1 MEHNNKNSNIIN
13 TLTYVAE
20 QTMALA
26 KENSVLGEPVEKDG
40 ITVIPVSKISA
51 SFAGGGADMEDR
63 DRKKNRHP
71 AGGGAKVT
79 LTPMSFFVIQ
89 NGEVQSLSINAP
101 ENSPLAEII
110 DTVIETVKNIIHK
123 KSEEK

>member
-1 MEHNNKNSNIIN
+1 MNA
-13 TLTYVAE
+13 LTYVAQ
-20 QTMALA
+20 QTMALV

-51 SFAGGGADMEDR
+51 SFAGGGSDMEDR
-63 DRKKNRHP
+63 DRKKSRYP

-101 ENSPLAEII
+101 ENSTMAEII
-110 DTVIETVKNIIHK
+110 DTVIETVKGFIK
-123 KSEEK
+123 KRSKEK